1 MSSGMV
7 NSSFW
12 VKAADRRGALLISM
26 PPLGLIRRDSHW
38 RPSKSR
44 NSKTKHNREISD
56 ATFRRPRV
64 VLGPSSPNSFSHPWL
79 VQFMGHENVAV
90 GPNFTVNLVVKKEP

>member
-38 RPSKSR
+38 RPSIDGFP
-44 NSKTKHNREISD
+44 ED
-56 ATFRRPRV
+56 G
-64 VLGPSSPNSFSHPWL
+64 L
-79 VQFMGHENVAV
+79 Q
-90 GPNFTVNLVVKKEP
+90 